1 MTSTKKPVHTIILD
15 AGPIIKNE
23 PSVSVLVSKCENL
36 VTVPSVIGEIR
47 DIQARSRLELTL
59 LPFLTVISPK
69 PESAKF
75 VVEFS
80 RRTGDLPVLSQSDI
94 QILALAYELECK
106 QNGGDCRLREVPGQK
121 RVNGSPPKLQKDS
134 LGEPE
139 TASEHQPSSDVPV
152 DPLTTEPT
160 TAVQDAAG
168 DHKLNESVPQD
179 ANLIVRAMSGLELE
193 TSQPEPGSISNLSPH
208 GNDDSA
214 EADET
219 VSISE
224 SSDSEGWITPSN
236 LKKQQAKDQDAST
249 VPISG
254 DQIMQVATITTDFAM
269 QVCPVQLLVL
279 LNIPLT
285 IIERPPTDRPGP
297 PFTLTTKGPEYQNL
311 YSKMSCLF

>member
-47 DIQARSRLELTL
+47 DIQARSRLETTL
-59 LPFLTVISPK
+59 LPFLKVISPK

-94 QILALAYELECK
+94 QILALAYELECY
-106 QNGGDCRLREVPGQK
+106 QNGGDWRLRKVPGQK
-121 RVNGSPPKLQKDS
+121 RLNGSPPKLQKDS
-134 LGEPE
+134 LGKSE
-139 TASEHQPSSDVPV
+139 TASEHQPSPDVPV
-152 DPLTTEPT
+152 EPLTPEPM

-168 DHKLNESVPQD
+168 DQKLNESVPED
-179 ANLIVRAMSGLELE
+179 AKSMGKAMSDLELE
-193 TSQPEPGSISNLSPH
+193 NLDPEPGSSSNLSRYGSDYSP
-208 GNDDSA
+208 
-214 EADET
+214 EADQMA
-219 VSISE
+219 SNSE

-269 QVCPVQLLVL
+269 QVCPVQLLFVS
-279 LNIPLT
+279 
-285 IIERPPTDRPGP
+285 
-297 PFTLTTKGPEYQNL
+297 EYIA
-311 YSKMSCLF
+311 YSHRTSSYR

>member
-47 DIQARSRLELTL
+47 DIQARSRLETTL
-59 LPFLTVISPK
+59 LPFLTVISPRS
-69 PESAKF
+69 ESAKF

-94 QILALAYELECK
+94 QILALAYELECN
-106 QNGGDCRLREVPGQK
+106 QNGGDWRLRKVPGQK
-121 RVNGSPPKLQKDS
+121 RLNGSPPKLQKNS
-134 LGEPE
+134 LGKPE
-139 TASEHQPSSDVPV
+139 TASEHQPSPDIPAE
-152 DPLTTEPT
+152 PLTTEPT

-168 DHKLNESVPQD
+168 DQKFNESLPED
-179 ANLIVRAMSGLELE
+179 ADLMGKAMSDLRLE
-193 TSQPEPGSISNLSPH
+193 TLNPEPGSTSNLSEH
-208 GNDDSA
+208 GNDDLL
-214 EADET
+214 EADQT
-219 VSISE
+219 ASNTE

-254 DQIMQVATITTDFAM
+254 DRIMQVATITTDFAM
-269 QVCPVQLLVL
+269 QVCPVQLSFLS
-279 LNIPLT
+279 
-285 IIERPPTDRPGP
+285 
-297 PFTLTTKGPEYQNL
+297 EYVAHSHRTSS
-311 YSKMSCLF
+311 YR

>member
-36 VTVPSVIGEIR
+36 VTVPSVIGEIK
-47 DIQARSRLELTL
+47 DIQARSRLEITL

-94 QILALAYELECK
+94 QILALAYELECN
-106 QNGGDCRLREVPGQK
+106 QNGGDCRLRKVPGQK

-134 LGEPE
+134 LGEAE

-168 DHKLNESVPQD
+168 DQKLNESVPED
-179 ANLIVRAMSGLELE
+179 ANVVVEAMSDLKLE
-193 TSQPEPGSISNLSPH
+193 TLKPEPGSTSDLSPH
-208 GNDDSA
+208 GNDA
-214 EADET
+214 LPEVDEIG
-219 VSISE
+219 SNSE
-224 SSDSEGWITPSN
+224 SSNSEGWITPSN

-249 VPISG
+249 VPISE
-254 DQIMQVATITTDFAM
+254 DQIIQVATITTDFAM
-269 QVCPVQLLVL
+269 QVCLVQLLF
-279 LNIPLT
+279 I
-285 IIERPPTDRPGP
+285 
-297 PFTLTTKGPEYQNL
+297 
-311 YSKMSCLF
+311 SKYLAYKYRTSSYR

>member
-1 MTSTKKPVHTIILD
+1 MTSAKKPVHTIVLD

-47 DIQARSRLELTL
+47 DIQARSRLETTL

-94 QILALAYELECK
+94 QVLALAYELECN
-106 QNGGDCRLREVPGQK
+106 QNGGHCRLRKVPGQK

-139 TASEHQPSSDVPV
+139 TASEHQPSSDVLV

-168 DHKLNESVPQD
+168 GQKLNESVPED
-179 ANLIVRAMSGLELE
+179 ANLMVEATSDLQLE
-193 TSQPEPGSISNLSPH
+193 TLHPEPGSTSNLSPH
-208 GNDDSA
+208 GTDELP

-219 VSISE
+219 VSNLE

-269 QVCPVQLLVL
+269 QVCLVQLL
-279 LNIPLT
+279 
-285 IIERPPTDRPGP
+285 II
-297 PFTLTTKGPEYQNL
+297 
-311 YSKMSCLF
+311 

>member
-1 MTSTKKPVHTIILD
+1 MSSTKKPVHTVVLD

-23 PSVSVLVSKCENL
+23 PSVSVLISKCENI

-47 DIQARSRLELTL
+47 DIQARSRLEITL

-94 QILALAYELECK
+94 QVLALAYELECN
-106 QNGGDCRLREVPGQK
+106 QNGGDCRLRKVPGQK
-121 RVNGSPPKLQKDS
+121 SVNGSPPKLQKDS

-139 TASEHQPSSDVPV
+139 TATEHKSSSDAPV

-168 DHKLNESVPQD
+168 DQKLNEFVPED
-179 ANLIVRAMSGLELE
+179 ANLMVKAMSDLELE
-193 TSQPEPGSISNLSPH
+193 TLHHEPGSTSNLSPH
-208 GNDDSA
+208 GTDA
-214 EADET
+214 LPEADET
-219 VSISE
+219 VSNLE

-269 QVCPVQLLVL
+269 QVCPVQLQFVSEHVAY
-279 LNIPLT
+279 NHRT
-285 IIERPPTDRPGP
+285 SSYR
-297 PFTLTTKGPEYQNL
+297 
-311 YSKMSCLF
+311 

>member
-47 DIQARSRLELTL
+47 DAQARSRLEITL

-75 VVEFS
+75 VKEFS
-80 RRTGDLPVLSQSDI
+80 RRTGDLPVLSHSDI
-94 QILALAYELECK
+94 QILALAYELECN
-106 QNGGDCRLREVPGQK
+106 QNGGDCRLRKVPGQK

-134 LGEPE
+134 LGGTE
-139 TASEHQPSSDVPV
+139 TASDQPSSDVPV
-152 DPLTTEPT
+152 DPRTTEPT

-168 DHKLNESVPQD
+168 DQKPNESVPED
-179 ANLIVRAMSGLELE
+179 ANVMVKAMNDLKLGTLNSESGS
-193 TSQPEPGSISNLSPH
+193 TSDLSPH
-208 GNDDSA
+208 GNDASLG
-214 EADET
+214 EDET
-219 VSISE
+219 VSNSE

-254 DQIMQVATITTDFAM
+254 DQIIQVATITTDFAM
-269 QVCPVQLLVL
+269 QVCLVQVL
-279 LNIPLT
+279 LIS
-285 IIERPPTDRPGP
+285 
-297 PFTLTTKGPEYQNL
+297 EYFAYNHRT
-311 YSKMSCLF
+311 SCYR